1 MHHLV
6 ANGGNTQAALGLE
19 RPLFQAAIGSSVFA
33 TTQVPF
39 DSPLVEATYAALGRA
54 VGCADSGTFTCLQQ
68 VEDAK
73 LAAAALNLTL
83 SKAFAV
89 WTFLPVIEGKN
100 GLLRER
106 ASVALARG
114 STRLDGVSTCPQ
126 SMTRSYLLYAGAGAC
141 LGNQQP
147 R

>member
-1 MHHLV
+1 MNQLV

-19 RPLFQAAIGSSVFA
+19 RPLFQAAIGSSVF
-33 TTQVPF
+33 TSTQVPF
-39 DSPLVEATYAALGRA
+39 DSPLVEATYSALVRA
-54 VGCADSGTFTCLQQ
+54 VGCVDAGTASFACLQQ
-68 VEDAK
+68 VEGAK

-89 WTFLPVIEGKN
+89 WTFLPVIEGEH

-114 STRLDGVSTCPQ
+114 VDYLNGVSTSEYQ
-126 SMTRSYLLYAGAGAC
+126 SFPS
-141 LGNQQP
+141 
-147 R
+147 